1 MSTDN
6 RKGIHLM
13 VLSMACFI
21 SNDALVKFVSQSLP
35 SGTIILV
42 RGLMASA
49 LVLLALRF
57 TGTPV
62 PARQL
67 LDRRVLTR
75 AGIDGLATFA
85 YLLSLFQL
93 PLANAT
99 AINMAT
105 PLVITLLAVLWLRE
119 QVMPRQWGAIA
130 AGFVGVLL
138 VIQPRAEGF
147 NAFAWL
153 CLLGTVLHALRDLLT
168 RRIASEV
175 PSLVITLATAVVVTA
190 MAGLLCLVQGWQ
202 TPSPSQGAMLAAAA
216 AFLASG
222 NQKGR
227 ILKLEAGAT
236 DLRNDVADRDRRI
249 DFLENANER
258 GKVLSEAKDLEMHS
272 LRQQM
277 EALGQVIRGEAEFAA
292 LRDHLDDMRDHLDEK
307 FVHTDT
313 KFSESLA
320 RLERA
325 IMKEQA

>member
-1 MSTDN
+1 MNTDN
-6 RKGIHLM
+6 RKGIRLM

-21 SNDALVKFVSQSLP
+21 SNDTLVKFVSQSLP

-42 RGLMASA
+42 RGLIASA
-49 LVLLALRF
+49 LVLLALRV

-62 PARQL
+62 PVRQL
-67 LDRRVLTR
+67 FSRSVLTR
-75 AGIDGLATFA
+75 AAIDGLATFA

-119 QVMPRQWGAIA
+119 TVMPRQWVAIA

-190 MAGLLCLVQGWQ
+190 MAGLLCLYQGWQ
-202 TPSPSQGAMLAAAA
+202 TPNASQGAMLTAAAVFLAGGYHFIIRSTRLGDLSVVAPFRYSGLLMAVALGWAVWGDVPNGPAIAGIVLVVVSGLVLLRWQRLRVAAAA
-216 AFLASG
+216 SAQS
-222 NQKGR
+222 
-227 ILKLEAGAT
+227 
-236 DLRNDVADRDRRI
+236 
-249 DFLENANER
+249 
-258 GKVLSEAKDLEMHS
+258 
-272 LRQQM
+272 
-277 EALGQVIRGEAEFAA
+277 
-292 LRDHLDDMRDHLDEK
+292 
-307 FVHTDT
+307 
-313 KFSESLA
+313 
-320 RLERA
+320 
-325 IMKEQA
+325 

>member
-1 MSTDN
+1 MNTDN

-57 TGTPV
+57 TGTPA

-190 MAGLLCLVQGWQ
+190 MAGLLCLLQGWQ
-202 TPSPSQGAMLAAAA
+202 TPSPTQGAMLAAAA
-216 AFLASG
+216 AFLAGGYHFIIRSTRLG
-222 NQKGR
+222 
-227 ILKLEAGAT
+227 
-236 DLRNDVADRDRRI
+236 DLSVVAPFRYVG
-249 DFLENANER
+249 LLMA
-258 GKVLSEAKDLEMHS
+258 V
-272 LRQQM
+272 
-277 EALGQVIRGEAEFAA
+277 ALGWAVWGEVPNALASAGIALVVASGLVLLRWQRLRGTVAA
-292 LRDHLDDMRDHLDEK
+292 P
-307 FVHTDT
+307 
-313 KFSESLA
+313 A
-320 RLERA
+320 RT
-325 IMKEQA
+325 

>member
-1 MSTDN
+1 MNTDN
-6 RKGIHLM
+6 RKGIRLM

-21 SNDALVKFVSQSLP
+21 SNDALVKFLSQSLP

-49 LVLLALRF
+49 LMLLALRA
-57 TGTPV
+57 TGTAV

-67 LDRRVLTR
+67 FSRPVLTR
-75 AGIDGLATFA
+75 AAIDGLATFA

-119 QVMPRQWGAIA
+119 QVMPRQWLAIA
-130 AGFVGVLL
+130 AGFAGVLL

-168 RRIASEV
+168 RRIAPEV

-190 MAGLLCLVQGWQ
+190 MAGLLCLYQGWQ
-202 TPSPSQGAMLAAAA
+202 APSAAQGAMLAAAA
-216 AFLASG
+216 AFLAGGYHFIIRSTRLGDLSVVAPFRYSG
-222 NQKGR
+222 
-227 ILKLEAGAT
+227 LLMA
-236 DLRNDVADRDRRI
+236 V
-249 DFLENANER
+249 
-258 GKVLSEAKDLEMHS
+258 
-272 LRQQM
+272 
-277 EALGQVIRGEAEFAA
+277 ALGWAVWGSVPNALASAGIVLVVVSGLVLLRWQRPRGAVAA
-292 LRDHLDDMRDHLDEK
+292 
-307 FVHTDT
+307 
-313 KFSESLA
+313 
-320 RLERA
+320 
-325 IMKEQA
+325 